1 MSLTADPSSGAV
13 QPRATPGTGGRSPV
27 AGDLSAVIV
36 RTAPRFAIG
45 LTAFLGAFVIN
56 EPAPY
61 ELFLLVIMV
70 LFLFFGMRL
79 SRIAIT
85 LGALMILFNIGGMLS
100 MFTMKDFK
108 EIPLYLAVT
117 LFLGLSSVFWAAAI
131 EGDMGRLRVL
141 MRGYVI
147 GATVTALLGILGYFN
162 AFPGSEIFTLYDRA
176 KGAFQDPNVFGPFL
190 VLPALYLAYGSLYRS
205 PQLLPIRLAILGII
219 LFAVFLSFSRGAWAV
234 MAVAGASLYAMLLM
248 TELSSRRRLQL
259 ILSAVAG
266 LVVLTSLL
274 LFALQF
280 DAVHEMFEQRARL
293 VQEYDGAQFGRFA
306 RHSLGF
312 QWALEHPLGIG
323 PLEFG
328 QILGEDTHNIWLK
341 SLMAYGWIGF
351 FSYVTIT
358 VCTLV
363 GGGRLIGRIRP
374 WQPYLLCAYAAYL
387 GHIVLG
393 WVIDMWITGVMR
405 SSWSV

>member
-405 SSWSV
+405 SS